1 MNTVNIIAYKCLG
14 RVLTIRKKNKA
25 TYFFQEKKSFHE
37 QMFQKMNKSTP
48 PPSRFYL
55 GLMLSGRPD
64 VMQTSLCLFLEN
76 TVNNQILFI

>member
-48 PPSRFYL
+48 SFPFLFRVDVIRQTRCYANFF
-55 GLMLSGRPD
+55 MFVSGEYR
-64 VMQTSLCLFLEN
+64 Q
-76 TVNNQILFI
+76 